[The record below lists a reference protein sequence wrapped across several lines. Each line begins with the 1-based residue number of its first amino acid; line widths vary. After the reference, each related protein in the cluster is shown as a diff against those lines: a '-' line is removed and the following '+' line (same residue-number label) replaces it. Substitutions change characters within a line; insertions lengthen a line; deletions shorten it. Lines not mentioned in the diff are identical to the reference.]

1 MATTYVQIGSTV
13 TVGAG
18 GAANMTFSSIPATY
32 TDLLIKFS
40 ARVSTGGAGTD
51 QMLISLNGSTSSFSM
66 RILYGSGSSAGSIN
80 NGGNERLIGWIDN
93 SGNTAS
99 TFANGETYIPNY
111 AGSTYK
117 AISTDLV
124 LENNATAVY
133 TTMAANLWSNTAAI
147 TSIALTPAGG
157 SFEQYTT
164 ASLYGISKS

>member
-1 MATTYVQIGSTV
+1 MATYIKIGNTV
-13 TVGAG
+13 EVGAG
-18 GAANMTFSSIPATY
+18 GQASITFNSIPATY
-32 TDLLIKFS
+32 TDLLVKFS

-51 QMLISLNGSTSSFSM
+51 QILVSLNGSTSSFSM

-99 TFANGETYIPNY
+99 TFASGEVSIPYYNS
-111 AGSTYK
+111 ANYK

-147 TSIALTPAGG
+147 TSIALTPASG

-164 ASLYGISKS
+164 ASLYGIKKS

>member
-1 MATTYVQIGSTV
+1 MATYIQIAST

-18 GAANMTFSSIPATY
+18 GAANMTFSSISATY
-32 TDLLIKFS
+32 TDLVIKFS

-51 QMLISLNGSTSSFSM
+51 QMLISFNGSTASFSM
-66 RILYGSGSSAGSIN
+66 RIIYGTGSAAGSIN

-93 SGNTAS
+93 SSNTAS

-111 AGSTYK
+111 AGSTNK
-117 AISTDLV
+117 SISTDLV
-124 LENNATAVY
+124 VENNATAVY

-164 ASLYGISKS
+164 ATLYGIKNS